1 MSNFPM
7 KTCDMERK
15 IKYGLCTLKTIA
27 NRNSPWGILDI
38 ELTRKRTKVN
48 HVTRTKEKHGRMM
61 AHQIYSI
68 NKKIRKD
75 EKENLELK
83 SKIKIKNSLRA

>member
-1 MSNFPM
+1 
-7 KTCDMERK
+7 
-15 IKYGLCTLKTIA
+15 
-27 NRNSPWGILDI
+27 
-38 ELTRKRTKVN
+38 
-48 HVTRTKEKHGRMM
+48 MM